1 MDLSPAS
8 QAILADL
15 LAERTGQ
22 EMQESRRWRF
32 GAALTGLVRELEIDD
47 LDAAI
52 AGIGRERTGPLA
64 RRVVEALLNHETYFF
79 RDRQLF
85 DLLGS
90 QVIPDLAEK
99 RAQTRR
105 LSLWSA
111 GCSTGQEAY
120 SLAML
125 FAEQPAR
132 WDGWTIDIL
141 ACDVSGSVVET
152 ARTGRY
158 SQFQVQRGLSVMQ
171 TLRWFEEGEEG
182 WQVAP
187 ALRSMVRFKV
197 HNILDPLPA
206 GSRFD
211 LVLCRNVLLYF
222 DAPTRARAFDRLAEV
237 TAEDGLLMLGA
248 GETARGRTGRFG
260 PSGSEIAGLFAPLPD
275 ASPRCGDRAGN
286 DPLSLCR

>member
-1 MDLSPAS
+1 MELSPAS
-8 QAILADL
+8 QAILAEL

-32 GAALTGLVRELEIDD
+32 GAALTGLVRELDIADI
-47 LDAAI
+47 DAAI
-52 AGIGRERTGPLA
+52 AGMARERSGPLA

-90 QVIPDLAEK
+90 QAIPRLAER
-99 RAQTRR
+99 RANTRR

-125 FAEQPAR
+125 FAEQGAR
-132 WDGWTIDIL
+132 WEGWTIDIL
-141 ACDVSGSVVET
+141 ACDVSATVVET
-152 ARTGRY
+152 ARSGRY

-171 TLRWFEEGEEG
+171 TLRWFEEDGEG
-182 WQVAP
+182 WQIAP
-187 ALRSMVRFKV
+187 TLRSMVRFKV
-197 HNILDPLPA
+197 HNVLDPLPA

-222 DAPTRARAFDRLAEV
+222 DAPTRARAFDRLAAA

-248 GETARGRTGRFG
+248 GETARGRTGRFAPAG
-260 PSGSEIAGLFAPLPD
+260 NDIAGLFAPLPPASAADPGRND
-275 ASPRCGDRAGN
+275 A
-286 DPLSLCR
+286 LSLCR

>member
-15 LAERTGQ
+15 LAQRTGQ

-47 LDAAI
+47 IDAAI
-52 AGIGRERTGPLA
+52 AGIGRDPRGPLA

-90 QVIPDLAEK
+90 EAIPRLAAR
-99 RAQTRR
+99 RAASRR

-125 FAEQPAR
+125 FAEQAAR
-132 WDGWTIDIL
+132 WEGWTIDIR
-141 ACDVSGSVVET
+141 ACDVSATVVET

-171 TLRWFEEGEEG
+171 TLRWFEEGDDG

-187 ALRSMVRFKV
+187 QLQSMVRFKV

-222 DAPTRARAFDRLAEV
+222 DAATRARAFDRLAEV
-237 TAEDGLLMLGA
+237 TAPDGLLMLGA
-248 GETARGRTGRFG
+248 GETARGRTPHFRAA
-260 PSGSEIAGLFAPLPD
+260 GSDIAGLFAPATATEEQARND
-275 ASPRCGDRAGN
+275 A
-286 DPLSLCR
+286 LSLCR